1 MQPDSSDVAASFD
14 RRAPTYARNEWHRR
28 SAERLVAL
36 TPLRA
41 RDRVLDAGTGTGF
54 AAIAAARAVGSDGRV
69 IGVDISTGMLR
80 EAAAAVKAS
89 GLTNIEL
96 LQADASHLRPFSD
109 GSFDAVIC
117 ATGLLYMPVRRA
129 LREWRR
135 LLVPGGIVA
144 FSNMRAGSPRPA
156 AIFRECAASFGVALE
171 DPAAPLGSAEACR
184 AALADAA
191 FSVDTIVTE
200 TVEFSPAD
208 IRMAWESN
216 FGSAA
221 YGDVRR
227 LPEEQ
232 QRRLK
237 TAFLEALDREPEN
250 ELTRAKMLYVTGR
263 R

>member
-1 MQPDSSDVAASFD
+1 MQPDSSEVAAAFD

-36 TPLRA
+36 APLRA
-41 RDRVLDAGTGTGF
+41 GDRVLDAGTGTGF
-54 AAIAAARAVGSDGRV
+54 AAVAAAGVVGGDGRV
-69 IGVDISTGMLR
+69 IGVDISAGMLR
-80 EAAAAVKAS
+80 EAASAVRAS

-96 LQADASHLRPFSD
+96 LQADASSLRQFAD
-109 GSFDAVIC
+109 GSFNAVVC
-117 ATGLLYMPVRRA
+117 ATALLYMPFRRA

-135 LLVPGGIVA
+135 LLAPGGIVA

-156 AIFRECAASFGVALE
+156 AIFRECAASFGVTLP
-171 DPAAPLGSAEACR
+171 DPTAPLGSSEACR
-184 AALADAA
+184 AALGEAG
-191 FSVDTIVTE
+191 FLVETIVTE
-200 TVEFSPAD
+200 TVEFSPGD

-227 LPEEQ
+227 LPAEQ
-232 QRRLK
+232 QRTLK
-237 TAFLEALDREPEN
+237 AAFLDALDRAPED
-250 ELTRAKMLYVTGR
+250 EVRRAKMLYVIGR